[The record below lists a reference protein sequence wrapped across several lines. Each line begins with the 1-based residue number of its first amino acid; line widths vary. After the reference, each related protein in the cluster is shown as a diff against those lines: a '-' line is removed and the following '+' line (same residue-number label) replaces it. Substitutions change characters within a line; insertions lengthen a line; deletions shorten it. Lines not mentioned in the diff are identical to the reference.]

1 MGVTIEEILLFS
13 SVVMAGLSLLLFL
26 VSLLSFY
33 RVRDSKLFFV
43 TLAFFLFFLK
53 GVIISLRFLEQNLY
67 LVVVD
72 LIIILFLY
80 LTIVKK

>member
-53 GVIISLRFLEQNLY
+53 GAIISLRFLEQNLY

>member
-1 MGVTIEEILLFS
+1 
-13 SVVMAGLSLLLFL
+13 MAGLSLLLFL
-26 VSLLSFY
+26 VSLLSFQ

-53 GVIISLRFLEQNLY
+53 GVIIALRLLEQNLY
-67 LVVVD
+67 LVMAD
-72 LIIILFLY
+72 LIIIFFLY

>member
-1 MGVTIEEILLFS
+1 LGVTIEEILLFS

-53 GVIISLRFLEQNLY
+53 GAIISLRFLEQNLY

>member
-1 MGVTIEEILLFS
+1 LGVTIEEILLFS
-13 SVVMAGLSLLLFL
+13 SVVMAGLSLLLFV

-43 TLAFFLFFLK
+43 TVAFFLFFFK
-53 GVIISLRFLEQNLY
+53 GVIISLDFLEQSLY
-67 LVVVD
+67 LVVMD
-72 LIIILFLY
+72 LFIIFSLY

>member
-1 MGVTIEEILLFS
+1 LGVTIEEILLFS

-26 VSLLSFY
+26 VSLLSFQ

-43 TLAFFLFFLK
+43 TVAFFLFFLK
-53 GVIISLRFLEQNLY
+53 GVIISLDFLEQNLY
-67 LVVVD
+67 LVVMD
-72 LIIILFLY
+72 LIIIFSLY